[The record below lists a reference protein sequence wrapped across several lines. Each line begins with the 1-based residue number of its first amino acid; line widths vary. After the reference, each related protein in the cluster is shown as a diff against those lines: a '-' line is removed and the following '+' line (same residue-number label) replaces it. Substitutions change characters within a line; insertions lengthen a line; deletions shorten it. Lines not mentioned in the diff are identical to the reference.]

1 MHYLNPATAPK
12 KLRAL
17 KALTEPVEDVRKRAE
32 KLITKLQK
40 ENFDSLKFSLREDF
54 AAAGGG
60 SLPTQQIP
68 TVLVAVN
75 NKNMPATKMEEK
87 LRNLDVPII
96 ARVDKDEILFDL
108 RTVAEDEF
116 AFIIEGLKQI
126 TT

>member
-1 MHYLNPATAPK
+1 MQN
-12 KLRAL
+12 
-17 KALTEPVEDVRKRAE
+17 
-32 KLITKLQK
+32 
-40 ENFDSLKFSLREDF
+40 ENFDSLTFSLREDF

-75 NKNMPATKMEEK
+75 NKKMPATKMEEK
-87 LRNLDVPII
+87 LRKLEVPVI

-116 AFIIEGLKQI
+116 AFIVEGLRQI
-126 TT
+126 DM